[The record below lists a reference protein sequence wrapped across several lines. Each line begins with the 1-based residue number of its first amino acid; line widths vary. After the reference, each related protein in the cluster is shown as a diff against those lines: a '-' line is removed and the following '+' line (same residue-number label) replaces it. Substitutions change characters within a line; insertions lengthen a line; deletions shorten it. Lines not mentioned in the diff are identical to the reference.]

1 MPQSLEWESVLIF
14 MLVNNHHLFYFF
26 QGIII
31 TPLLLLLFV
40 SILMLSLISFVKTI
54 YNPLGGVIRIKL
66 KFESLCMTLHHI

>member
-1 MPQSLEWESVLIF
+1 MPQSLEWESVLLF
-14 MLVNNHHLFYFF
+14 MLVNNHHLFYFL

-40 SILMLSLISFVKTI
+40 SILTLSLISFVKTI

-66 KFESLCMTLHHI
+66 KFESFRTTLHHI